1 MVRKECKKCVFDEKS
16 CVLCVFVSEKS
27 IYGTQKPLKFY
38 SAEFH
43 ENALQR
49 VKELEIPLTEKDL

>member
-1 MVRKECKKCVFDEKS
+1 VC
-16 CVLCVFVSEKS
+16 FVSEKS